1 MTSPRPLA
9 PVLLLSLLLA
19 PLLALPAHSQTQTD
33 EKDSAQKPSQQDRP
47 ARQRPQQPQQ
57 QKDKQQAA
65 TDKQKLERVE
75 VDGRASDDAQRRAA
89 TASKIIIGR
98 EEIER
103 YGDTTIGEVLKRLP
117 GVTTGG
123 RPGRGGEIRMRGMG
137 NGYTQ
142 ILVNGERMPP
152 GFSLDQLPPDQIER
166 IEVLRA
172 PTAEYGA
179 RAIAGTINIV
189 LREALQ
195 KKSND
200 LRLAVSEERGKMRP
214 NIGWTR
220 NDKFGDTGA
229 YNITF
234 NAMRNE
240 RFDDVNS
247 TAKTQLTD
255 GSGRESTITNHGVN
269 TGANE
274 SLNMNARVQWKLPD
288 GDNFSLQPFLVVTR
302 GSSDNDFSQ
311 TQDACDP
318 NPFSQLR
325 CLNFDHAHTE
335 SSSRS
340 TMGRLH
346 AQWQHKI
353 DDTTKLEVRGAV
365 GHMSS
370 SGHSDRVE
378 TIHDSTYRTQDDTT
392 DSSHRSWSFSGKLS
406 HQMVSE
412 HSLVAGLEAEGQDLI
427 QTRVTLQNG
436 LPLPALQDFG
446 DNLSASTRRYAY
458 YAQDEWNVG
467 KQWGFYAGLRG
478 ETIETESSVAG
489 APVDNRSSVWTPLL
503 HAVWKFGENSRDQIR
518 ASLTRSYR
526 SPNLND
532 MIARPNINS
541 QYPCPTDGSNGG
553 LCGANVVN
561 YPDRLGNPQLKPE
574 VARGL
579 EVAYENYLSKGGL
592 VSANFFYRRIQ
603 DLIRNET
610 MLETVQWA
618 SVQRWVSRPRN
629 IGDATTYGVELEA
642 KFRLDQFFEDAWP
655 VNIRS
660 NLSLFHSRVD
670 QIPGPHN
677 TLDQQPKGTMNLGA
691 DYRLRSLPLTVGAN
705 MNYTPAYL
713 IQQTELQL
721 SSLDKKRVFDAFG
734 LWNFTPDVA
743 LRVSASNFAPLNYF
757 TGSVITTNDAVVT
770 SRGGGRSFTVWALRL
785 EMKI

>member
-1 MTSPRPLA
+1 MKFRPLA
-9 PVLLLSLLLA
+9 IALLLT
-19 PLLALPAHSQTQTD
+19 PLLVHAQTD
-33 EKDSAQKPSQQDRP
+33 DKKTEPPKNPSKEAPKETAKEAAKEK
-47 ARQRPQQPQQ
+47 RQ
-57 QKDKQQAA
+57 
-65 TDKQKLERVE
+65 LERVE
-75 VDGRASDDAQRRAA
+75 VDGRANDDAQRRAA

-103 YGDTTIGEVLKRLP
+103 FGDSTIGEMLKRLP

-123 RPGRGGEIRMRGMG
+123 RPGRGGDIRMRGMG

-200 LRLAVSEERGKMRP
+200 LRLAVAEERGKMRP

-220 NDKFGDTGA
+220 NDKFGEGTGGGA

-247 TAKTQLTD
+247 SATTRLTD
-255 GSGRESTITNHGVN
+255 GSGQHSTILNHGVN

-274 SLNMNARVQWKLPD
+274 SLNMNGRVQWKLPG
-288 GDNFSLQPFLVVTR
+288 GDSFSLQPFIVVTR

-311 TQDACDP
+311 TQDSCDP
-318 NPFSQLR
+318 NQQSQLR

-335 SSSRS
+335 STSRS

-346 AQWQHKI
+346 GQWQHKI
-353 DDTTKLEVRGAV
+353 DETTKLEVRGAV

-370 SGHSDRVE
+370 SGFSDREE
-378 TIHDSTYRTQDDTT
+378 TKAGVHYRTQDDTT
-392 DSSHRSWSFSGKLS
+392 DSTHRSWSFASKLS
-406 HQMVSE
+406 HQMANE
-412 HSLVAGLEAEGQDLI
+412 HSLVGGIEAEGQDLN
-427 QTRVTLQNG
+427 QNRVTLQNG

-478 ETIETESSVAG
+478 ETIETQSTVAG
-489 APVDNRSSVWTPLL
+489 APVDNKSSVWTPLL

-541 QYPCPTDGSNGG
+541 QYPCPTDGTNGN

-561 YPDRLGNPQLKPE
+561 YPDRMGNPQLKPE

-592 VSANFFYRRIQ
+592 ISANFFYRRIQ
-603 DLIRNET
+603 DLIRNEAQ
-610 MLETVQWA
+610 LETVPWA
-618 SVQRWVSRPRN
+618 NVERWVSRPRN
-629 IGDATTYGVELEA
+629 IGDATTMGVELEA

-660 NLSLFHSRVD
+660 NLSLFRSRVE

-721 SSLDKKRVFDAFG
+721 TSLDKKRVFDAFA

-743 LRVSASNFAPLNYF
+743 LRVSASNLAPLNYF
-757 TGSVITTNDAVVT
+757 TGSVITTDDAIVT
-770 SRGGGRSFTVWALRL
+770 TRGGGRSFTVWAMRL
-785 EMKI
+785 EMKL

>member
-1 MTSPRPLA
+1 MKSRTLA
-9 PVLLLSLLLA
+9 LVLLFS
-19 PLLALPAHSQTQTD
+19 PLFVQAQTD
-33 EKDSAQKPSQQDRP
+33 DKKPQPPKEPPKEQQR
-47 ARQRPQQPQQ
+47 
-57 QKDKQQAA
+57 
-65 TDKQKLERVE
+65 LERVQ
-75 VDGRASDDAQRRAA
+75 VDGRANDDAQRRAA

-123 RPGRGGEIRMRGMG
+123 RPGRGGDIRMRGMG

-200 LRLAVSEERGKMRP
+200 LRLAISEERGKMRP

-220 NDKFGDTGA
+220 NDKFGEGIGGGA

-247 TAKTQLTD
+247 AATTQLTD
-255 GSGRESTITNHGVN
+255 GSGQHSTILNHGVN

-274 SLNMNARVQWKLPD
+274 SLNLNGRVQWKLPG
-288 GDNFSLQPFLVVTR
+288 GDSLALQPFIVITR

-311 TQDACDP
+311 TQDSCDP
-318 NPFSQLR
+318 NPQSQLR

-335 SSSRS
+335 STSRS
-340 TMGRLH
+340 AMGRLH

-353 DDTTKLEVRGAV
+353 DDTTKLELRGAV
-365 GHMSS
+365 GHMSA
-370 SGHSDRVE
+370 SGFSDREE
-378 TIHDSTYRTQDDTT
+378 TKGDVHYRTQDDTT
-392 DSSHRSWSFSGKLS
+392 DSSHRSWSLTGKLS
-406 HQMVSE
+406 HQMANE
-412 HSLVAGLEAEGQDLI
+412 HALVGGIEAEGQDLSQNRI
-427 QTRVTLQNG
+427 TLQNG
-436 LPLPALQDFG
+436 RPLPALQDFG

-489 APVDNRSSVWTPLL
+489 TPVDNRSSVWTPLL
-503 HAVWKFGENSRDQIR
+503 HAVWKFGENSRDQVR

-526 SPNLND
+526 SPNLTD

-541 QYPCPTDGSNGG
+541 QYPCPTDGTNNN

-561 YPDRLGNPQLKPE
+561 YPDRTGNPQLKPE
-574 VARGL
+574 IARGVEL
-579 EVAYENYLSKGGL
+579 AYENYLSKGGL
-592 VSANFFYRRIQ
+592 ISANFFYRRIQ

-610 MLETVQWA
+610 QLETVPWA
-618 SVQRWVSRPRN
+618 NVERWVSRPRN

-655 VNIRS
+655 INVRS
-660 NLSLFHSRVD
+660 NLSLFHSRVE

-691 DYRLRSLPLTVGAN
+691 DYRLRSLPLTIGAN
-705 MNYTPAYL
+705 MNYTPGYE

-721 SSLDKKRVFDAFG
+721 TTLDKKRVFDAFA
-734 LWNFTPDVA
+734 LWNFTPDIA
-743 LRVSASNFAPLNYF
+743 LRVSASNLAPLDYF
-757 TGSVITTNDAVVT
+757 TGSVITTNDAIVT
-770 SRGGGRSFTVWALRL
+770 SRGGGRSFTVWAMRL
-785 EMKI
+785 EMKL

>member
-1 MTSPRPLA
+1 MSSRSAFSQHTLVLA
-9 PVLLLSLLLA
+9 LT
-19 PLLALPAHSQTQTD
+19 LALPAWAQTED
-33 EKDSAQKPSQQDRP
+33 KSPPPEAAKKPE
-47 ARQRPQQPQQ
+47 QR
-57 QKDKQQAA
+57 
-65 TDKQKLERVE
+65 LERVQ
-75 VDGRASDDAQRRAA
+75 VDGRASDESQRRAA
-89 TASKIIIGR
+89 TASKIIISR

-103 YGDTTIGEVLKRLP
+103 FGDSTVGEMLKRLP

-123 RPGRGGEIRMRGMG
+123 RPGRGGNVRMRGMG

-195 KKSND
+195 KRAND
-200 LRLAVSEERGKMRP
+200 VRLAVSEERGKLRP

-220 NDKFGDTGA
+220 NDKFGPTENGGA
-229 YNITF
+229 YNITM

-240 RFDDVNS
+240 RVDDVNS
-247 TAKTQLTD
+247 TATTRLLS
-255 GSGRESTITNHGVN
+255 SGQTSTIANHGHN
-269 TGANE
+269 NAANE
-274 SLNMNARVQWKLPD
+274 SLNVNARVQWRVGTD
-288 GDNFSLQPFLVVTR
+288 SFSLQPFVVVNQ
-302 GSSDNDFSQ
+302 GSSDNVFDQ
-311 TQDACDP
+311 TQSLCNADP
-318 NPFSQLR
+318 QSQIR
-325 CLNFDHAHTE
+325 CLNYDHAQTQ
-335 SSSRS
+335 SKSRS

-346 AQWQHKI
+346 GQWTRKL
-353 DDTTKLEVRGAV
+353 DDATKLEVRGAAGAMR
-365 GHMSS
+365 GHGSS
-370 SGHSDRVE
+370 EREEDKGDAL
-378 TIHDSTYRTQDDTT
+378 YRTQDDTN
-392 DSSHRSWSFSGKLS
+392 DSRHRSWSLTGKVS
-406 HQMVSE
+406 HQMANE
-412 HSLVAGLEAEGQDLI
+412 HSLVTGLEAEGQNLT

-436 LPLPALQDFG
+436 QPLPALQDFG

-478 ETIETESSVAG
+478 ETIETRSSNAG
-489 APVDNRSSVWTPLL
+489 SPVDNRSSVWTPLL
-503 HAVWKFGENSRDQIR
+503 HAVWKFGENSRDQVR

-541 QYPCPTDGSNGG
+541 QYACADGS
-553 LCGANVVN
+553 LCGPNVIN
-561 YPDRLGNPQLKPE
+561 YPDRMGNPQLKPE

-579 EVAYENYLSKGGL
+579 ELAYENYLSKGGII
-592 VSANFFYRRIQ
+592 SANFFYRRIQ

-610 MLETVQWA
+610 QLETVTWA
-618 SVQRWVSRPRN
+618 NVPRWVSRPRN

-642 KFRLDQFFEDAWP
+642 KFRLDQFIDDALP

-660 NLSLFHSRVD
+660 NVSLFRSRVD

-677 TLDQQPKGTMNLGA
+677 TLDQQPKGTLNLGA
-691 DYRLRSLPLTVGAN
+691 DYRLRSLPLTLGGN
-705 MNYTPAYL
+705 INYTPAYE

-721 SSLDKKRVFDAFG
+721 TSLDKKRVFDAFA
-734 LWNFTPDVA
+734 LWNFSPTVA
-743 LRVSASNFAPLNYF
+743 LRLSASNLAPLDYF
-757 TGSVITTNDAVVT
+757 TGSVITTQDAVVT
-770 SRGGGRSFTVWALRL
+770 SRGGGRSFTMWSARL
-785 EMKI
+785 ELKL